1 MINKIFK
8 YSSCDVVVKY
18 ILDDLGADLNHTNM
32 TSRTSDMLAK
42 EFELF
47 EEMSPQEKC
56 TCYHIIFSIDHR
68 DPGHHLGECNQHL
81 SEYDYY
87 RLARRYLE
95 QMGFLS
101 EDGMHKSQYVMAQ
114 TRSVDEVDVHIVVS
128 RVRMDGTVVSNYLEQ
143 QRNDF
148 IVNRLNHEF
157 NMEDSIKECQA

>member
-18 ILDDLGADLNHTNM
+18 VLDDLGATLDHTNM

-47 EEMSPQEKC
+47 EEIKPEERC
-56 TCYHIIFSIDHR
+56 TCYHIIFSIDSR
-68 DPGHHLGECNQHL
+68 DPEHHLGECNQHL

-87 RLARRYLE
+87 QLARRYLE

-101 EDGMHKSQYVMAQ
+101 GDGMHKSQYVMARTQ
-114 TRSVDEVDVHIVVS
+114 SVDEQDIHIVVS
-128 RVRMDGTVVSNYLEQ
+128 RVRMNGTVVSNYLEE
-143 QRNDF
+143 QRNEF
-148 IVNRLNHEF
+148 VVNRLNHEF
-157 NMEDSIKECQA
+157 DMQDLTHTC